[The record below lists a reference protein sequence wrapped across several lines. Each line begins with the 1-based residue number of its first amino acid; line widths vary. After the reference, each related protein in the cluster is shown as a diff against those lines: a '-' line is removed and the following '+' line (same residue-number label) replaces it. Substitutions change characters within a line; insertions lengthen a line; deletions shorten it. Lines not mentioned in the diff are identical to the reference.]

1 MKSITIHGI
10 DDSLDRKVQQK
21 SQEWRLSQNKTVVR
35 ILEEALSAGAAKRE
49 VSFREL
55 CGAWSPEQKAEFDLA
70 TATLGMVD
78 EAEWHR

>member
-35 ILEEALSAGAAKRE
+35 ILEEALSADAAKRE
-49 VSFREL
+49 ASFREL
-55 CGAWSPEQKAEFDLA
+55 FGAWSADDKAEFDRATVSLA
-70 TATLGMVD
+70 TVD
-78 EAEWHR
+78 EADWHR

>member
-49 VSFREL
+49 ASFREL
-55 CGAWSPEQKAEFDLA
+55 CGAWSTEQKTEFDHA
-70 TATLGMVD
+70 TATLSTVD
-78 EAEWHR
+78 DRDWQR